1 MDDRYYE
8 DDEITPRE
16 NLDDDDERGDGAVD
30 EPWVEEYDIEYP
42 TPKKGIQCSYCN
54 AVFSNYPDL
63 FTHSKIHQ
71 EQKHLR
77 FIWEHQPCPGRLV
90 GSKFKNISLRRLE
103 KQGKIIFSDKD
114 NGWMVKGYEI
124 ESKNKIKL
132 GNFDS
137 LDGAPCLACLF
148 EPECSVSNRVS
159 PITCQWIKDWVLNPK
174 SKNNSTIDYQNTKLL
189 TVKEVKK
196 FVIEQGD
203 SRTKGEF
210 VIEGMIHVV
219 NTDHSGIPTRE
230 FMFIDKRNDV
240 FPLIIDSDD
249 QAILADGDKIKI
261 TGAKLSGSDDD
272 LKLLCRTAKI
282 QKL

>member
-1 MDDRYYE
+1 
-8 DDEITPRE
+8 
-16 NLDDDDERGDGAVD
+16 
-30 EPWVEEYDIEYP
+30 
-42 TPKKGIQCSYCN
+42 
-54 AVFSNYPDL
+54 
-63 FTHSKIHQ
+63 
-71 EQKHLR
+71 
-77 FIWEHQPCPGRLV
+77 
-90 GSKFKNISLRRLE
+90 
-103 KQGKIIFSDKD
+103 
-114 NGWMVKGYEI
+114 MVKGYEI
-124 ESKNKIKL
+124 ESKNKIKI

-148 EPECSVSNRVS
+148 EPECSVNNRVS

-174 SKNNSTIDYQNTKLL
+174 SKNNGARDYQNTKLL

-196 FVIEQGD
+196 FVIEQSD

-219 NTDHSGIPTRE
+219 NTDYSGIPTRE
-230 FMFIDKRNDV
+230 FMFIDKRNYV
-240 FPLIIDSDD
+240 IPLIIGSDD
-249 QAILADGDKIKI
+249 QAILADGDKVKI

>member
-8 DDEITPRE
+8 DDELTPRE
-16 NLDDDDERGDGAVD
+16 YLDDDERGDGIVD
-30 EPWVEEYDIEYP
+30 ETWVEEYDIEYP

-71 EQKHLR
+71 EQKQLR
-77 FIWEHQPCPGRLV
+77 FIWEHQPCPGKLV
-90 GSKFKNISLRRLE
+90 ASKFKTISLRQLE

-114 NGWMVKGYEI
+114 NGWIVKGYEI

-148 EPECSVSNRVS
+148 EPECSVNNRVN
-159 PITCQWIKDWVLNPK
+159 PITCQWIEDWVLNPK
-174 SKNNSTIDYQNTKLL
+174 SKNNSARDYQNTKSL

-196 FVIEQGD
+196 FVIEQSD
-203 SRTKGEF
+203 FRTKGEF

-219 NTDHSGIPTRE
+219 ITNYSGIPTRE